1 MNQFRIESKNRR
13 RVTRTLTVVA
23 IGVAA
28 AVSLNAGNV
37 LAQAPKA
44 PVTINVVDVAGNL
57 ALTQD
62 AMRPIAKKNPNLV
75 AKINFTKAP
84 APELAGQAEGD
95 AGRGTQRHR
104 SRADRH
110 RLPRRRHRA
119 GTAA

>member
-1 MNQFRIESKNRR
+1 MNQFRIESQNRR
-13 RVTRTLTVVA
+13 RMTRTLTVVT

-28 AVSLNAGNV
+28 AVSLNAGSV

-62 AMRPIAKKNPNLV
+62 AMQNFASKNPNLV

-84 APELAGQAEGD
+84 SPELPVATPPNVNPT
-95 AGRGTQRHR
+95 RKFFVYR
-104 SRADRH
+104 SRKGST
-110 RLPRRRHRA
+110 LS
-119 GTAA
+119 

>member
-62 AMRPIAKKNPNLV
+62 AMRDL
-75 AKINFTKAP
+75 
-84 APELAGQAEGD
+84 
-95 AGRGTQRHR
+95 
-104 SRADRH
+104 S
-110 RLPRRRHRA
+110 RRRIRTSSPRSTSRRRRRRSFPA
-119 GTAA
+119 S